1 MNSTYLRIIFV
12 FTDIILPLVT
22 GYYLKQKKIMSG
34 EVCNLLI
41 RINIVIFCT
50 ILTLLSFWV
59 LPLSSQLL
67 WLPLLGVLFT
77 IVPGFIGWALFA
89 RRFKSYLQQGAYVV
103 SALLSNIGAVAGLCA
118 FIVYGEIGYAYV
130 QLVATF
136 QNMLLVILC
145 FPLAQYYFAKET
157 ASLQQTR
164 LHLSFR
170 EMFLTLNQV
179 PVLGMAAGILFQLAG
194 IARPPVL
201 GTVSQILVHLVAWIS
216 MVPVGY
222 LIDFGQAR
230 TYYRRV
236 WDMVPL
242 RFIIVPGLF
251 YFCMKN
257 IFTDQV
263 LLGTL
268 IITAAAPGAVNSV
281 VTARLYKLDVD
292 LTIAAFLLTMV
303 VFVLVVF
310 PAFFF
315 YVAGGGQF

>member
-1 MNSTYLRIIFV
+1 MNPTYLRIIFV

-22 GYYLKQKKIMSG
+22 GYYLKRKNLMSG
-34 EVCNLLI
+34 DMCNLLI
-41 RINIVIFCT
+41 RINIVVFCT

-59 LPLSSQLL
+59 LPLSPQLL
-67 WLPLLGVLFT
+67 WLPLLGILFT
-77 IVPGFIGWALFA
+77 IVPGFIGWAFFA
-89 RRFKSYLQQGAYVV
+89 RRFKDYLQRGAYVV
-103 SALLSNIGAVAGLCA
+103 SALLSNIGAVAGLCS

-157 ASLQQTR
+157 ATLRQTK
-164 LHLSFR
+164 LKLSFR
-170 EMFLTLNQV
+170 EMFLTINQV
-179 PVLGMAAGILFQLAG
+179 PVLGMAAGILLQLSG
-194 IARPPVL
+194 VDRPLFL
-201 GTVSQILVHLVAWIS
+201 GTVSQSLVHLVAWIS

-230 TYYRRV
+230 SYYGRV
-236 WDMVPL
+236 LDMIPL
-242 RFIIVPGLF
+242 RFVIVPGLF
-251 YFCMKN
+251 YLCMKN
-257 IFTDQV
+257 VFTDQV

-292 LTIAAFLLTMV
+292 LTIACFLLTMV

-310 PAFFF
+310 PVFFF
-315 YVAGGGQF
+315 YVAGGGKF